1 MLRTIFGVVIVSH
14 TVSAGDYA
22 ITDPVA
28 NDSYTANIGA
38 TGHSNTYP
46 ENLVLKVRQGTT
58 VRQSVSFTSTEG
70 FSGPEADWEAT
81 VPEPSGNGWNNGS
94 PFVDAKLELWSAGQ
108 KEVEVAIQIQ

>member
-46 ENLVLKVRQGTT
+46 ENLV
-58 VRQSVSFTSTEG
+58 
-70 FSGPEADWEAT
+70 
-81 VPEPSGNGWNNGS
+81 
-94 PFVDAKLELWSAGQ
+94 
-108 KEVEVAIQIQ
+108 